1 MPCGSSPRAWGTHQ
15 LGFGV
20 VLDLR
25 FIPTRVGNTD
35 PIYVSFASTPV
46 HPHARGEHGTGATPA
61 ELADGSSPRAWGTLI
76 VRGIQNEICR
86 FSPTRGGNTP
96 PDQYTRALCRG
107 SSPRAWGT
115 LCLGPGQRD
124 LRRFIPTRVG
134 NTFCWR
140 SASGWWAVHP
150 HARGEHW
157 GGGTL
162 GQRAAG

>member
-61 ELADGSSPRAWGTLI
+61 ELADGSSPRAWGTL
-76 VRGIQNEICR
+76 
-86 FSPTRGGNTP
+86 
-96 PDQYTRALCRG
+96 
-107 SSPRAWGT
+107 
-115 LCLGPGQRD
+115 CLGPGQRD